1 MGIPQGHDWDDMHPG
16 GSRRWRP
23 RLGVPY
29 SLRMLW
35 RDRRRFLPA
44 LLAVALSAVL
54 IAVQGGLVMG
64 LVRTTSAPIDYSAA
78 DVWVLPLDAPSL
90 HQTSVFPLDWQA
102 RLDLQPELARSES
115 YRTVMGRWHLP
126 GHGHTE
132 LCMVIGVRLDEDS
145 VGALKILTPQLRAAL
160 AEPGAVVIDGWELAP
175 LGLQGTCYEAGEVN
189 GVPVRLVGTLQGFHG
204 FSFVYVF
211 CSQETFR
218 LLAPQFVEHPELAT
232 CLVAR
237 CHDPRDADAVV
248 ARLRHD
254 YPDMG
259 VYSSAELS
267 HQVRMYWLLRSRGG
281 MVLLCTMVLALLV
294 GLAVTSETLCAAV
307 LAQEEEFAVLEAL
320 GVPRRHAA
328 GLVLAQSFWLGI
340 GGIAVAL
347 PATVLLA
354 RAALEVRTH
363 VVLSSEV
370 LGVTAGL
377 TLVMAVLSGL
387 LSLRPLRH
395 LEPAKLLR

>member
-1 MGIPQGHDWDDMHPG
+1 
-16 GSRRWRP
+16 
-23 RLGVPY
+23 
-29 SLRMLW
+29 
-35 RDRRRFLPA
+35 
-44 LLAVALSAVL
+44 
-54 IAVQGGLVMG
+54 
-64 LVRTTSAPIDYSAA
+64 
-78 DVWVLPLDAPSL
+78 
-90 HQTSVFPLDWQA
+90 
-102 RLDLQPELARSES
+102 
-115 YRTVMGRWHLP
+115 
-126 GHGHTE
+126 
-132 LCMVIGVRLDEDS
+132 
-145 VGALKILTPQLRAAL
+145 
-160 AEPGAVVIDGWELAP
+160 
-175 LGLQGTCYEAGEVN
+175 
-189 GVPVRLVGTLQGFHG
+189 
-204 FSFVYVF
+204 
-211 CSQETFR
+211 
-218 LLAPQFVEHPELAT
+218 
-232 CLVAR
+232 
-237 CHDPRDADAVV
+237 
-248 ARLRHD
+248 
-254 YPDMG
+254 
-259 VYSSAELS
+259 
-267 HQVRMYWLLRSRGG
+267 

-307 LAQEEEFAVLEAL
+307 LAQEKEFAVLEAL